1 MVIRYTFVCSAILG
15 LISLDAT
22 SAHALSMHEC
32 SAKYQAA
39 KSAGTLNGMKW
50 NDFRKSQCGAEATA
64 APAPTPAAAPAPAP
78 APTVHALSM
87 HECSAKYQAAKAGGT
102 LNGMKWNEFRKT
114 QCGTETMAAPAP
126 SPAAAPAPLP
136 NPTRSAAPVAIGN
149 AVFPSA
155 IDPKYS
161 NESAGKARRE
171 TCLEQYNV
179 NKANNANGGL
189 KWIQRGG
196 GYYSECNRR
205 LKGQA

>member
-1 MVIRYTFVCSAILG
+1 MVIRYTVVCSAILG
-15 LISLDAT
+15 LIAFQAT

-50 NDFRKSQCGAEATA
+50 NEFRKSQCGAEATA
-64 APAPTPAAAPAPAP
+64 APLPAPAAAPAPAP
-78 APTVHALSM
+78 APTAHALTM
-87 HECSAKYQAAKAGGT
+87 RQCSAKYQAAKAGGT
-102 LNGMKWNEFRKT
+102 LNGMKWNEFRKS
-114 QCGTETMAAPAP
+114 QCGAEATAATA
-126 SPAAAPAPLP
+126 PAAAPAPLP
-136 NPTRSAAPVAIGN
+136 SPTRSAAPVAIGN

-171 TCLEQYNV
+171 TCLEQYNA

>member
-15 LISLDAT
+15 LIAIQAT

-39 KSAGTLNGMKW
+39 KTAGTLNGMKW
-50 NDFRKSQCGAEATA
+50 NDFRKSQCGAEAM
-64 APAPTPAAAPAPAP
+64 AAPAPAP
-78 APTVHALSM
+78 A
-87 HECSAKYQAAKAGGT
+87 
-102 LNGMKWNEFRKT
+102 
-114 QCGTETMAAPAP
+114 AAPAALP
-126 SPAAAPAPLP
+126 SA
-136 NPTRSAAPVAIGN
+136 TGSATPVAIGN

-161 NESAGKARRE
+161 NESAGN
-171 TCLEQYNV
+171 CLEQYNA

>member
-1 MVIRYTFVCSAILG
+1 MRYIAVCSATVLG
-15 LISLDAT
+15 VVAFQGS

-39 KSAGTLNGMKW
+39 KTAGTLNGMKW
-50 NDFRKSQCGAEATA
+50 NEFRKTECGTEATA
-64 APAPTPAAAPAPAP
+64 APAPAAAPL
-78 APTVHALSM
+78 PTPTAHGLSM
-87 HECSAKYQAAKAGGT
+87 HECSAKYQAAKNAGT
-102 LNGMKWNEFRKT
+102 LNGMKWNEFRKSH
-114 QCGTETMAAPAP
+114 CGAEATAEPAPAT
-126 SPAAAPAPLP
+126 AAAPAPA
-136 NPTRSAAPVAIGN
+136 TRSAAPVAIGN

-171 TCLEQYNV
+171 TCLEQYNA

>member
-1 MVIRYTFVCSAILG
+1 MVIRFTFACSAILG
-15 LISLDAT
+15 LIALQAT

-39 KSAGTLNGMKW
+39 KSAGTLNGMNW
-50 NDFRKSQCGAEATA
+50 NEFRKSQCGAETTA
-64 APAPTPAAAPAPAP
+64 APAPASAATSAPVS
-78 APTVHALSM
+78 APTAHALSM
-87 HECSAKYQAAKAGGT
+87 RECGAKYQAAKAGGT

-114 QCGTETMAAPAP
+114 QCGAEVMAAPATA
-126 SPAAAPAPLP
+126 PAAAPAPT
-136 NPTRSAAPVAIGN
+136 TRSAAPVAIGN

-155 IDPKYS
+155 IAPKFS

-171 TCLEQYNV
+171 TCLEQYNA

>member
-15 LISLDAT
+15 LIALHAS

-50 NDFRKSQCGAEATA
+50 NEFRKSQCGAEAAA
-64 APAPTPAAAPAPAP
+64 APAPVPAAAPASVP
-78 APTVHALSM
+78 APTTHGLSM
-87 HECSAKYQAAKAGGT
+87 HECSAKYQAAKSAGT
-102 LNGMKWNEFRKT
+102 LNGMKWNEFRKS
-114 QCGTETMAAPAP
+114 QCGAEAMAAPAP
-126 SPAAAPAPLP
+126 TPAAPAPLP
-136 NPTRSAAPVAIGN
+136 SPTRSAAPVAIGD
-149 AVFPSA
+149 AVFPSG

-161 NESAGKARRE
+161 SQSAGKARME
-171 TCLEQYNV
+171 TCLEQYRV